1 MPPARKWTRTEDLAV
16 LHLYRGKV
24 AHDSREV
31 AALATALERSVKSIG
46 GRMQA
51 FAGLDPANPY
61 QPSGKGTGKA
71 TALTQS
77 VWAEYLADR
86 TAIAVEGQ
94 RAYLGILNRYSMG
107 RP

>member
-1 MPPARKWTRTEDLAV
+1 MPPARKWERIEDLAV
-16 LHLYRGKV
+16 LPLYRGKV
-24 AHDSREV
+24 AKDSREV
-31 AALATALERSVKSIG
+31 AALAAALERSRQSMHG
-46 GRMQA
+46 QA

-61 QPSGKGTGKA
+61 KPSSWPR
-71 TALTQS
+71 LTQS

-94 RAYLGILNRYSMG
+94 RAYLGILNRRWG

>member
-24 AHDSREV
+24 AHDGREV
-31 AALATALERSVKSIG
+31 AALAAALERSVKSIST
-46 GRMQA
+46 RMQA
-51 FAGLDPANPY
+51 FAGLDPANAHT
-61 QPSGKGTGKA
+61 PSGKA

-77 VWAEYLADR
+77 VWGEYLADR

>member
-1 MPPARKWTRTEDLAV
+1 MAAARKWTRLEDLAA

-24 AHDSREV
+24 AADSREV
-31 AALATALERSVKSIG
+31 RALAAALERSPKSVG
-46 GRMQA
+46 ARMAA
-51 FAGLDPANPY
+51 FAGLDEGNPAAAAA
-61 QPSGKGTGKA
+61 GKA
-71 TALTQS
+71 TALTRS

-86 TAIAVEGQ
+86 TGIAAEGQ

>member
-1 MPPARKWTRTEDLAV
+1 MPVARKWTRVEDLAV

-31 AALATALERSVKSIG
+31 LALATALERSAKSIG
-46 GRMQA
+46 ARMQG
-51 FAGLDPANPY
+51 FAGLDSANPY
-61 QPSGKGTGKA
+61 TPSGKA

-77 VWAEYLADR
+77 VWAEYQADR

>member
-1 MPPARKWTRTEDLAV
+1 MPPARKWTRLEDLAV

-24 AHDSREV
+24 APDGRE
-31 AALATALERSVKSIG
+31 ALALASALERSPGAIG
-46 GRMQA
+46 ARLAA
-51 FAGLDPANPY
+51 FASLDAGNLAATA
-61 QPSGKGTGKA
+61 GKP
-71 TALTQS
+71 TALTKS

>member
-1 MPPARKWTRTEDLAV
+1 MPPARKWTRLEDLAV

-24 AHDSREV
+24 APDSREA
-31 AALATALERSVKSIG
+31 AALAAALERSPKSIAT
-46 GRMQA
+46 RVAA
-51 FAGLDPANPY
+51 FAGLDERNPA
-61 QPSGKGTGKA
+61 KATGSA

-86 TAIAVEGQ
+86 TAIATEGQ
-94 RAYLGILNRYSMG
+94 RAYLGILNRYAMG

>member
-1 MPPARKWTRTEDLAV
+1 MPPARKWTRLEDLAV

-24 AHDSREV
+24 APDSREV
-31 AALATALERSVKSIG
+31 AALAAALERSLKSIAT
-46 GRMQA
+46 RMNA
-51 FAGLDPANPY
+51 FANLDDRNPASPA
-61 QPSGKGTGKA
+61 GKPTV
-71 TALTQS
+71 LTKS
-77 VWAEYLADR
+77 VWAEYQADR

>member
-1 MPPARKWTRTEDLAV
+1 MPPARKWERIEDLAV

-24 AHDSREV
+24 PHDSREV
-31 AALATALERSVKSIG
+31 AALAAALERSVKSIG

-61 QPSGKGTGKA
+61 QPSAKA

-77 VWAEYLADR
+77 VWAEYMADR

>member
-1 MPPARKWTRTEDLAV
+1 MPPARKWERIEDLAV

-24 AHDSREV
+24 PRDSREA
-31 AALATALERSVKSIG
+31 AALAAALERSLTSIG
-46 GRMQA
+46 ARMQA

-61 QPSGKGTGKA
+61 KPSSKA
-71 TALTQS
+71 TALTQA
-77 VWAEYLADR
+77 VWAEYQADR

>member
-1 MPPARKWTRTEDLAV
+1 MPPARKWTRIEDLAV

-31 AALATALERSVKSIG
+31 AALAAALERSPKSIG
-46 GRMQA
+46 TRIQA

-61 QPSGKGTGKA
+61 SSSAKA

>member
-1 MPPARKWTRTEDLAV
+1 MPPARKWTRLEDLAV

-24 AHDSREV
+24 AADSRE
-31 AALATALERSVKSIG
+31 ALALASALERSPHSIG
-46 GRMQA
+46 ARIAA
-51 FAGLDPANPY
+51 FASLDAANPAA
-61 QPSGKGTGKA
+61 PAGKP
-71 TALTQS
+71 TALTKS

-107 RP
+107 QP